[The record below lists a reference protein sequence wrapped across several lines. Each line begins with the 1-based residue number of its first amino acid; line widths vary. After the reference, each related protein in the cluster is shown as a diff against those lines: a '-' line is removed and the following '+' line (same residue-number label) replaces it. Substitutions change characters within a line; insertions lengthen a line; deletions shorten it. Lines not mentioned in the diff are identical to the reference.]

1 MRPKW
6 GLSWI
11 VAEVERIPLSSFMSS
26 SLHFWLD
33 HVALTFGDS
42 SLKAR
47 HGKEAR
53 GFPGMPPMKHFFL
66 GVLTSCS
73 GCRVSNVMPSLSCT
87 SWRNPSGC
95 LRGVFWLESKRFFI
109 WRISNFS
116 CRNLPGLS
124 SGSAEGGVNNRIASV

>member
-1 MRPKW
+1 MRHKW

-11 VAEVERIPLSSFMSS
+11 AAEVDPIPLSSFMSF

-53 GFPGMPPMKHFFL
+53 GVPWDAADEALLL
-66 GVLTSCS
+66 GSFDL
-73 GCRVSNVMPSLSCT
+73 L
-87 SWRNPSGC
+87 
-95 LRGVFWLESKRFFI
+95 LRM
-109 WRISNFS
+109 
-116 CRNLPGLS
+116 
-124 SGSAEGGVNNRIASV
+124 EGQ